1 MTDFL
6 IKSTVALSVFLV
18 FYHLVLEREKMHQF
32 NRFYLLFSILIS
44 LIIPFIS
51 FEIIKKIPIS
61 SASHIVVNQPLIQM
75 QNVVEETNYKLIF
88 LLSFYV
94 LVTLILMLRF
104 GRNIKNFRSK
114 INSNPSVDFKNS
126 KLVLVEEK
134 ILPHTF
140 LNYIFI
146 NADDFKTQNIEA
158 ELYSHEL
165 VHVTQKHTL
174 DILFVE
180 FLKTI
185 FWFNPIFLFYK
196 KAIQLNHEF
205 LADQEIVK
213 TYKDVPFYQNLLLN
227 KASGS
232 QTIYLASNLNY
243 LVTKKRLIM
252 MKKRTSKNIAF
263 LKKIAAL
270 PVVIGLVFLLCV
282 ETIAQETQTDIK
294 NQRTQNASS
303 FDKYYAN
310 TAFVFKS
317 KSSKVFVEKKYSE
330 LTEQEKKLVP
340 PLPSLAKKSPDLK
353 EYEGFKKSENYAV
366 WIDGKHVPNS
376 DLNEY
381 KASNFVS
388 YFNSFVHKNARSKKF
403 PQRFQVTLYT
413 DEGYNKAYGDNQ
425 VLDAGTIT
433 IMASEDTRKKE
444 IQKKQEK
451 EIRATVNDVDRQP
464 EFPGGILEFYKFVGK
479 NFKTSA
485 EATANKIQG
494 KVYIE
499 FMVEKDGSLSEF
511 KIVKDLGYGIGDEV
525 IRVLKLSPTWTPG
538 SENGKPVRVLYTL
551 PVTIQN
557 NEEPKKYKVI
567 NASYPRMDFAPTIF
581 GN

>member
-1 MTDFL
+1 M
-6 IKSTVALSVFLV
+6 IGFLV
-18 FYHLVLEREKMHQF
+18 KSAIALGAFLAFYHFVLEREKMHQF
-32 NRFYLLFSILIS
+32 NRFFLLFAIVFS
-44 LIIPFIS
+44 LVVPFVS
-51 FEIIKKIPIS
+51 FEIIKEIPVNVS
-61 SASHIVVNQPLIQM
+61 NQIVVNQPLILM

-88 LLSFYV
+88 LWSFYA

-134 ILPHTF
+134 VLPYTF

-146 NADDFKTQNIEA
+146 NADDFKSENIED
-158 ELYSHEL
+158 ELYLHEL

-213 TYKDVPFYQNLLLN
+213 TYNDVPFYQNLLLS

-252 MKKRTSKNIAF
+252 MKKRTSKNTAF

-270 PVVIGLVFLLCV
+270 PVAIGLMFLLCV
-282 ETIAQETQTDIK
+282 ETIAQEIK
-294 NQRTQNASS
+294 ADTGNKKTQNASS
-303 FDKYYAN
+303 SDKYYAN
-310 TAFVFKS
+310 TNFVFKN
-317 KSSKVFVEKKYSE
+317 KNNTVFVEKKYSE
-330 LTEQEKKLVP
+330 LTEQEKKLIP
-340 PLPSLAKKSPDLK
+340 PSPSLAKKTPALK
-353 EYEGFKKSENYAV
+353 EYEGFKNSENYAV

-376 DLNEY
+376 ELNKY
-381 KASNFVS
+381 QASNFVS
-388 YFNSFVHKNARSKKF
+388 YFNSFVYKNARSKRF
-403 PQRFQVTLYT
+403 PQRYQVTLFT
-413 DEGYNKAYGDNQ
+413 AEGYDKVYGQNQ
-425 VLDAGTIT
+425 VRDAGTIT
-433 IMASEDTRKKE
+433 IMASEDSHKDK
-444 IQKKQEK
+444 IQKTPEK
-451 EIRATVNDVDRQP
+451 ETTVTVNDVERQP

-479 NFKTSA
+479 NFKTPA
-485 EATANKIQG
+485 EKIEG
-494 KVYIE
+494 KVIVE
-499 FMVEKDGSLSEF
+499 FMIETDGSLSEF
-511 KIVKDLGYGIGDEV
+511 QVIKDLGLGLGDEA
-525 IRVLKLSPTWTPG
+525 IRVLKLSPKWNPG
-538 SENGKPVRVLYTL
+538 IQKGQPVRLLYTL
-551 PVTIQN
+551 PITIQS
-557 NEEPKKYKVI
+557 EK
-567 NASYPRMDFAPTIF
+567 
-581 GN
+581 

>member
-1 MTDFL
+1 MIDFF
-6 IKSTVALSVFLV
+6 IKSTVALGVFLV

-32 NRFYLLFSILIS
+32 NRFYLLFSIVIS
-44 LIIPFIS
+44 LIIPFVS
-51 FEIIKKIPIS
+51 FEVIKEIPVNS
-61 SASHIVVNQPLIQM
+61 SNLQIVNQPMIQM
-75 QNVVEETNYKLIF
+75 QTVVEETNYKLIF
-88 LLSFYV
+88 LWSLYV
-94 LVTLILMLRF
+94 LATLILTFRF
-104 GRNIKNFRSK
+104 GRNIKNFFSK

-126 KLVLVEEK
+126 KLILIEEK

-146 NADDFKTQNIEA
+146 NAEDYKNRNIEA

-213 TYKDVPFYQNLLLN
+213 TYNDVPFYQNLLLN

-232 QTIYLASNLNY
+232 QTIYLASNLNF

-252 MKKRTSKNIAF
+252 MKKRTSKNTAF

-270 PVVIGLVFLLCV
+270 PIFIGLISLLCV
-282 ETIAQETQTDIK
+282 ETIAQETKTDAGNK
-294 NQRTQNASS
+294 KTQSASS
-303 FDKYYAN
+303 SDKYYAN
-310 TAFVFKS
+310 TSFIFKNKGNS
-317 KSSKVFVEKKYSE
+317 IFVEKKYSE
-330 LTEQEKKLVP
+330 LSEQEKKLVP
-340 PLPSLAKKSPDLK
+340 PPPVLVKKTPDSK
-353 EYEGFKKSENYAV
+353 EYEGFKNSENYAV

-376 DLNEY
+376 DLNKY

-388 YFNSFVHKNARSKKF
+388 YFNSIVHKNARSNKF
-403 PQRFQVTLYT
+403 PQRYQVTLFT
-413 DEGYNKAYGDNQ
+413 AEGYDKAYGQNQ
-425 VLDAGTIT
+425 VGGTGTIT
-433 IMASEDTRKKE
+433 IIASEDTRKSKTQE
-444 IQKKQEK
+444 EQEK
-451 EIRATVNDVDRQP
+451 ETPAAVNENDKKP
-464 EFPGGILEFYKFVGK
+464 EFPGGSLEFYKFIGK
-479 NFKTSA
+479 NFKMPA
-485 EATANKIQG
+485 EASKNKIQG

-525 IRVLKLSPTWTPG
+525 IQALKLSPTWTPG
-538 SENGKPVRVLYTL
+538 SENGKPVRVLYRL
-551 PVTIQN
+551 PVTIEN
-557 NEEPKKYKVI
+557 NETPKSMK
-567 NASYPRMDFAPTIF
+567 
-581 GN
+581 

>member
-1 MTDFL
+1 MIGFL
-6 IKSTVALSVFLV
+6 IKSAIALVAFLA
-18 FYHLVLEREKMHQF
+18 FYHFVLEREKMHQF
-32 NRFYLLFSILIS
+32 NRFFLLFAIVFS
-44 LIIPFIS
+44 LIVPFVSYEIVKEIPVN
-51 FEIIKKIPIS
+51 
-61 SASHIVVNQPLIQM
+61 ATNQIVVSQPVIQM

-88 LLSFYV
+88 LWSLYAI
-94 LVTLILMLRF
+94 VTLTLALRF
-104 GRNIKNFRSK
+104 GRNIKNFASK
-114 INSNPSVDFKNS
+114 IRRNPAVDFKNS
-126 KLVLVEEK
+126 KLILVEEK

-146 NADDFKTQNIEA
+146 NAGDFKTQNIEP
-158 ELYSHEL
+158 ELYAHEL

-213 TYKDVPFYQNLLLN
+213 TYNDVPFYQNLLLN

-252 MKKRTSKNIAF
+252 MKKRTSKNTAF

-270 PVVIGLVFLLCV
+270 PVAIGLVFLLCV
-282 ETIAQETQTDIK
+282 ETIAQEIKTDAGNK
-294 NQRTQNASS
+294 KTQNVLSS
-303 FDKYYAN
+303 DKYYAN
-310 TAFVFKS
+310 TNFVFKN
-317 KSSKVFVEKKYSE
+317 KGNTILVEKKYSE

-340 PLPSLAKKSPDLK
+340 PVPSLAKKSPDSQ
-353 EYEGFKKSENYAV
+353 EYEGFKNSENYAV

-381 KASNFVS
+381 EASNFVS

-403 PQRFQVTLYT
+403 PQRFQVTLFT
-413 DEGYNKAYGDNQ
+413 AEGYDKAYGQNK

-433 IMASEDTRKKE
+433 IIASEDARKSKT
-444 IQKKQEK
+444 QKTPEK
-451 EIRATVNDVDRQP
+451 EITATVEEIDKQP
-464 EFPGGILEFYKFVGK
+464 EFPGGILEFYKFIGK
-479 NFKTSA
+479 NFKSPI
-485 EATANKIQG
+485 EADANKVQG
-494 KVYIE
+494 KFLVE
-499 FMVEKDGSLSEF
+499 FMIETDGSLSEF
-511 KIVKDLGYGIGDEV
+511 QVVKDLGFGVGEEA
-525 IRVLKLSPTWTPG
+525 IRVLKLSPKWNPG
-538 SENGKPVRVLYTL
+538 IQNGQPVRVLYTL
-551 PVTIQN
+551 PITIQS
-557 NEEPKKYKVI
+557 EK
-567 NASYPRMDFAPTIF
+567 
-581 GN
+581 

>member
-6 IKSTVALSVFLV
+6 IKSALALSVFLV

-32 NRFYLLFSILIS
+32 NRFYLLFSIVIS
-44 LIIPFIS
+44 LIIPFVT
-51 FEIIKKIPIS
+51 FEVIKEIPANPTS
-61 SASHIVVNQPLIQM
+61 QFVVNQPIMQM
-75 QNVVEETNYKLIF
+75 QNVAEETNYKLIF
-88 LLSFYV
+88 LWSLYA
-94 LVTLILMLRF
+94 LVTLILTLRF
-104 GRNIKNFRSK
+104 GRNIKNFKSK
-114 INSNPSVDFKNS
+114 ISSNPSVDFKNS

-134 ILPHTF
+134 ILPYTF

-158 ELYSHEL
+158 ELYTHEL

-180 FLKTI
+180 FLKTV
-185 FWFNPIFLFYK
+185 FWFNPVFLFYK

-213 TYKDVPFYQNLLLN
+213 TYNDVPFYQNLLLN
-227 KASGS
+227 KANGS

-252 MKKRTSKNIAF
+252 MKKRTSKNTAF

-270 PVVIGLVFLLCV
+270 PVVIGLMFLLCV
-282 ETIAQETQTDIK
+282 ETIAQEIKTDAGNKKTQS
-294 NQRTQNASS
+294 ASATS

-310 TAFVFKS
+310 TNFVFKN
-317 KSSKVFVEKKYSE
+317 KGNNVFVEKKFSE
-330 LTEQEKKLVP
+330 LTNQEKKLIP
-340 PLPSLAKKSPDLK
+340 PPPSLAKKSPNSK
-353 EYEGFKKSENYAV
+353 EYEGFKNSENYAV

-403 PQRFQVTLYT
+403 PQSYQVTLFT
-413 DEGYNKAYGDNQ
+413 AEGYDKAYSENQ
-425 VLDAGTIT
+425 VRDAGTMT
-433 IMASEDTRKKE
+433 IIASEDTRKSKT
-444 IQKKQEK
+444 QKTPEK
-451 EIRATVNDVDRQP
+451 ETTATVNEIDKQP

-479 NFKTSA
+479 NFKVPA
-485 EATANKIQG
+485 EAGATKIQG
-494 KVYIE
+494 KIYME
-499 FMVEKDGSLSEF
+499 FMIETDGSLSEF
-511 KIVKDLGYGIGDEV
+511 NIVKDLGFGMGDEA
-525 IRVLKLSPTWTPG
+525 IRVLKLSPKWSPG
-538 SENGKPVRVLYTL
+538 TQNGQPVRVLYNL
-551 PVTIQN
+551 PITIQS
-557 NEEPKKYKVI
+557 
-567 NASYPRMDFAPTIF
+567 AQ
-581 GN
+581 

>member
-1 MTDFL
+1 MIDFL

-32 NRFYLLFSILIS
+32 NRFYLLFSIAIS
-44 LIIPFIS
+44 LIIPFVS
-51 FEIIKKIPIS
+51 FEVIKEVPVNS
-61 SASHIVVNQPLIQM
+61 TNQFVVNQPIIQM

-88 LLSFYV
+88 LWSLYV
-94 LVTLILMLRF
+94 LVTLILALRF
-104 GRNIKNFRSK
+104 GKNIKNFVSK
-114 INSNPSVDFKNS
+114 IKSNPSVDFKKS
-126 KLVLVEEK
+126 KLILVEEK

-146 NADDFKTQNIEA
+146 NSEDYRNRNIEA

-213 TYKDVPFYQNLLLN
+213 TYNDVPFYQNLLLN
-227 KASGS
+227 KANGS

-252 MKKRTSKNIAF
+252 MKKRTSKNTAF

-270 PVVIGLVFLLCV
+270 PVAIGLMFLLCV
-282 ETIAQETQTDIK
+282 ETIAQETKTDAGNK
-294 NQRTQNASS
+294 NTQNVSS
-303 FDKYYAN
+303 PDKYYAN
-310 TAFVFKS
+310 TNFVFKN
-317 KSSKVFVEKKYSE
+317 KGNTAFAEKKYSE
-330 LTEQEKKLVP
+330 LTEQEKKLIP
-340 PLPSLAKKSPDLK
+340 PAPSLAKKSPNSK
-353 EYEGFKKSENYAV
+353 EYEGFKNSENYAV

-403 PQRFQVTLYT
+403 PQSYQVTLFT
-413 DEGYNKAYGDNQ
+413 AEGYDKAYGKNQ

-433 IMASEDTRKKE
+433 IMASEDSQKNK
-444 IQKKQEK
+444 IQEKQEK
-451 EIRATVNDVDRQP
+451 EITAVANEVERQP
-464 EFPGGILEFYKFVGK
+464 EFPGGLTAFYKFIGA
-479 NFKTSA
+479 NFKTP
-485 EATANKIQG
+485 ATKIEG
-494 KVYIE
+494 KVIVE
-499 FMVEKDGSLSEF
+499 FMIETDGSLSEF
-511 KIVKDLGYGIGDEV
+511 QVIKDLGFGVGDEA
-525 IRVLKLSPTWTPG
+525 IRVLKLSPKWSPG
-538 SENGKPVRVLYTL
+538 IQSGQPVRVLYTL
-551 PVTIQN
+551 PITIQSQ
-557 NEEPKKYKVI
+557 K
-567 NASYPRMDFAPTIF
+567 
-581 GN
+581 

>member
-32 NRFYLLFSILIS
+32 NRFYLLFSIVIS
-44 LIIPFIS
+44 LIIPFVS
-51 FEIIKKIPIS
+51 FEVIKEIPVNS
-61 SASHIVVNQPLIQM
+61 SNLQVVNQPLIQM
-75 QNVVEETNYKLIF
+75 QTVVEKTNYKLIF
-88 LLSFYV
+88 LWSLYA

-104 GRNIKNFRSK
+104 GRNIKNFKFK
-114 INSNPSVDFKNS
+114 ISSNPSVDFKNS
-126 KLVLVEEK
+126 KLILVEEK
-134 ILPHTF
+134 TLPYTF

-146 NADDFKTQNIEA
+146 NVDDYKRQNIEA
-158 ELYSHEL
+158 ELYTHEL

-174 DILFVE
+174 DILFIE

-213 TYKDVPFYQNLLLN
+213 TYNDVPFYQNLLLN

-252 MKKRTSKNIAF
+252 MKKRTSKNTAF

-270 PVVIGLVFLLCV
+270 PVVIGLTFLLCV
-282 ETIAQETQTDIK
+282 ETIAQETKSGVENK
-294 NQRTQNASS
+294 NTQNVSS
-303 FDKYYAN
+303 SDKYYAN

-330 LTEQEKKLVP
+330 LTEQEKKLIP
-340 PLPSLAKKSPDLK
+340 PPSPSLAKKSPDSK
-353 EYEGFKKSENYAV
+353 EYEGFKDSENYAV
-366 WIDGKHVPNS
+366 WIDGKHVSNS
-376 DLNEY
+376 ELNEY
-381 KASNFVS
+381 QASNFVS
-388 YFNSFVHKNARSKKF
+388 YFNSIVHKNARSKKF
-403 PQRFQVTLYT
+403 PQRYQVTLFT
-413 DEGYNKAYGDNQ
+413 AEGYDKAYGQNQ
-425 VLDAGTIT
+425 VRDAGTIT
-433 IMASEDTRKKE
+433 IMASEDTRKNK

-451 EIRATVNDVDRQP
+451 EITAVVNDVERQP

-479 NFKTSA
+479 NFKSPA
-485 EATANKIQG
+485 DKIEG
-494 KVYIE
+494 KVIVEFIIE
-499 FMVEKDGSLSEF
+499 TDGSLSEF
-511 KIVKDLGYGIGDEV
+511 QVVKDLGYRLGDEA
-525 IRVLKLSPTWTPG
+525 IRVLKLSPKWNPG
-538 SENGKPVRVLYTL
+538 IQKGQPVRVLYTL
-551 PVTIQN
+551 PITIQSAN
-557 NEEPKKYKVI
+557 
-567 NASYPRMDFAPTIF
+567 
-581 GN
+581 